1 MSLMTLYFVPIV
13 PHWFAETYAKESA
26 IREHHLVLE
35 VIILM
40 VRNIVE
46 GVRFTC
52 IIMDCF
58 VHVVVC
64 S

>member
-1 MSLMTLYFVPIV
+1 MF
-13 PHWFAETYAKESA
+13 PHWFAETYAKEFA
-26 IREHHLVLE
+26 TREYHFVLE
-35 VIILM
+35 VTTLM

-46 GVRFTC
+46 GVKYTC
-52 IIMDCF
+52 IIIDCF